1 METLKLKSHTV
12 YEHLEEL
19 RGKCKKAR
27 AHAVRG
33 KPQNTDESDPRR
45 FKSTVRRGLPSL
57 RFGELTTVKVSLL
70 PQSIYRF
77 STIPTETPHK
87 IF

>member
-57 RFGELTTVKVSLL
+57 RFGELT
-70 PQSIYRF
+70 QSSHITNPLNGYQG
-77 STIPTETPHK
+77 HV
-87 IF
+87 